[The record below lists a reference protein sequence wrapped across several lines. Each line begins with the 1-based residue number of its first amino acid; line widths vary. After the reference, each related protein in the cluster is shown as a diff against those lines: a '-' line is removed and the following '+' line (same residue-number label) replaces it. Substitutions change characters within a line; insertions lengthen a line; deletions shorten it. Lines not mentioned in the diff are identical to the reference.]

1 MTIASCLTRLSAA
14 RDAIISA
21 INGKGGSATGHGFE
35 DFATDIA
42 ALASSSWKKIATQDY
57 TVSTTSTS
65 AATTGTMQLGVSA
78 YTSGK
83 IIYVKI
89 RDKAGAREGYFVGSD
104 TFFINP
110 YPKNGTTS
118 TLTSAGR
125 IITRKASG
133 GAYNVYVGGTTTGYG
148 VYAYSINNVGA
159 LVIQQRYN
167 SSNSLTINGT
177 YEVTVWTLDY
187 VPDQGN
193 PFDYTYPATT

>member
-83 IIYVKI
+83 IIYEI
-89 RDKAGAREGYFVGSD
+89 
-104 TFFINP
+104 
-110 YPKNGTTS
+110 
-118 TLTSAGR
+118 GR
-125 IITRKASG
+125 AH
-133 GAYNVYVGGTTTGYG
+133 V
-148 VYAYSINNVGA
+148 
-159 LVIQQRYN
+159 
-167 SSNSLTINGT
+167 
-177 YEVTVWTLDY
+177 
-187 VPDQGN
+187 
-193 PFDYTYPATT
+193 